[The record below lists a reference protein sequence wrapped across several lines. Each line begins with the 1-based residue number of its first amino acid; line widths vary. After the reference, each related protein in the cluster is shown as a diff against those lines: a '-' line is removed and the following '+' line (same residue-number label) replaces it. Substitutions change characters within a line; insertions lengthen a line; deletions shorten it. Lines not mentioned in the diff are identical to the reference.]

1 MENKEPI
8 IDNNIYVKRKKP
20 TKDELWA
27 ELFSLLDER
36 IQNMP
41 EEEYQEWKK
50 SKRIF

>member
-1 MENKEPI
+1 MDKNTI
-8 IDNNIYVKRKKP
+8 TLDDNIYVKRKKP